1 VSSKADAQKRAIDE
15 AADVLAQRMREWAAV
30 EPEEREPVEVFTR
43 RFMLDLNGH
52 GWRHTPAARVNPL
65 AARRRLDDTAAATA
79 RGAALARTL
88 LPQATR
94 DHHQRTDDQP

>member
-1 VSSKADAQKRAIDE
+1 MSAKADAQKRAIDE
-15 AADVLAQRMREWAAV
+15 AADVLAQRMREWAAS
-30 EPEEREPVEVFTR
+30 PAEEREPVEVFTR

-79 RGAALARTL
+79 RGAALARNL
-88 LPQATR
+88 LPQKR
-94 DHHQRTDDQP
+94 GEGEQG